1 MTENATT
8 QPATTENTET
18 GGAETGAAAGAPAAG
33 GTDLRPPGIDADEH
47 TTLLTFLTYLRTCVI
62 AKTEGLSDE
71 DARRPAV
78 ASGTS
83 LLWLVRH
90 LTAVELNWFLL
101 AYRGDDVEP
110 WDDDAPSPGDETVAD
125 SVAAYRAAIAR
136 ADEVIGAAAA
146 VGLDRPGVRS
156 LRPNAEAP
164 SMRWLLVHMIEE
176 TGRHA
181 GHADIIRELLDG
193 AVGR

>member
-1 MTENATT
+1 MTDDTADT
-8 QPATTENTET
+8 AR
-18 GGAETGAAAGAPAAG
+18 GR
-33 GTDLRPPGIDADEH
+33 TDLRPPGINADEH
-47 TTLLTFLTYLRTCVI
+47 STLLSFLDYLRTCVI

-71 DARRPAV
+71 DARRPGV

-90 LTAVELNWFLL
+90 LTAVELNWFLW
-101 AYRGDDVEP
+101 AYRGDDVEL
-110 WDDDAPSPGDETVAD
+110 WDDDAPSPGDETVAE

-136 ADEVIGAAAA
+136 ANAVIASAADR
-146 VGLDRPGVRS
+146 LDRPGARS

-181 GHADIIRELLDG
+181 GHADILRERLDG